1 MPRAARTKV
10 RSCGVRLEQTNRP
23 ACRYPGELTLP
34 HPLLQIILALV
45 AGLSAVSD
53 LRTRTIPNWLTVGG
67 LGLAAL
73 AQIAVNGWPG
83 AKAAALGFGV
93 AMLVYIPLYLLRV
106 MGGGDVKMMAAI
118 GAAAGPGNWL
128 AIFLITSILGGPIAI
143 VTILMRGRVGKTMRN
158 IGSIFRQLIRLRAPH
173 QANPELDVAHPNSF
187 GLPHGA
193 VIALGVAVF
202 LVLARFS

>member
-1 MPRAARTKV
+1 MAWIKVRWCAARL
-10 RSCGVRLEQTNRP
+10 RRTN
-23 ACRYPGELTLP
+23 CRYAGELSLP
-34 HPLLQIILALV
+34 HPLLQIVLALV
-45 AGLSAVSD
+45 AGLSAISD

-73 AQIAVNGWPG
+73 VQMAANGWPG

-93 AMLVYIPLYLLRV
+93 AMLIYIPLYLLRV

-143 VTILMRGRVGKTMRN
+143 VTILLRGRFGKTMRN
-158 IGSIFRQLIRLRAPH
+158 IGLIFSQLIRWRAPH
-173 QANPELDVAHPNSF
+173 EANSELDVAHPHSF

-193 VIALGVAVF
+193 VIALGVAGF
-202 LVLARFS
+202 LVLSRFS